1 MSVKSFSPYEVD
13 LKLPRFKTD
22 YTLPLEDIMSAL
34 GMPTAFS
41 PDDAEFPYFCNVP
54 VFIQNMFQV
63 AKIKLDEQGT
73 EAAAVTV
80 LEGGSSD
87 IVQQAEFHANRPFF
101 YIISEQSTGVIFFMG
116 QYMGEVTANLSAP
129 QRLSTQK
136 DVLYNLQ
143 GQRLTTP
150 PTKGIYIKNGRKV
163 VIK

>member
-1 MSVKSFSPYEVD
+1 MGE
-13 LKLPRFKTD
+13 
-22 YTLPLEDIMSAL
+22 
-34 GMPTAFS
+34 
-41 PDDAEFPYFCNVP
+41 
-54 VFIQNMFQV
+54 
-63 AKIKLDEQGT
+63 
-73 EAAAVTV
+73 
-80 LEGGSSD
+80 SSG

-163 VIK
+163 VIKWAKSRTRCKRIRLLIRYMLRYMLGIW